1 MPELS
6 KRYFWLG
13 VILIWVAGFAVY
25 SNSYS
30 IAFQFDDTHTV
41 QMNLYVRS
49 LKYIPQYFVDANT
62 FSYRPE
68 NSGYRPMTTTALALG
83 FWLSQLNTWGYHFI
97 KLLEHCLVG
106 TLIMVV
112 GLRVLPRGGA
122 AAALGSY
129 VRPLTAF
136 FAGLIFVVHRANT
149 ETVDYI
155 SAISTLQAGLFHL
168 LAFYL
173 YLRFTEVQGSKRRWH
188 WLALS
193 SLSYLAAML
202 SKEEGITLIAMIFFY
217 ELIMRRKEGET
228 YLERLRKNWVT
239 WAKVLAP
246 YLAMAVLFVVLR
258 ATFQPAI
265 ADVSRGNTPVFI
277 YFITQFR
284 SWLHYWALFF
294 WPVTLN
300 ADNLA
305 FDFSPGLQDGRVWVA
320 LAANV
325 AIWGLA
331 WWYGRKRRFVFF
343 AVVWMYVTVSPA
355 ASVFPLVE
363 AVNEHRMYV
372 PYMFLSL
379 LSVWGVFEAASYFG
393 VKAQRIALGALVVA
407 VLSLG
412 VGAHARNE
420 VWQTD
425 LSLWEDVYEKN
436 PESPRAMN
444 VLGVSL
450 LNAGQFERSVQLL
463 ERCHALVPQYLP
475 CMVHLGMGYA
485 QYKRYD
491 EGLRVLQYANSL
503 DPNYPH
509 VNFHLGLYYKDYFG
523 DFTSARRHFQRAID
537 ATDGRFFPATVKLAE
552 IEVEEDRLEEAAR
565 ITNDLLKIDPSN
577 GDAAEVQA
585 KAMLMLGQ
593 YDNARNIFQRL
604 AQHAPGEVRFALDLA
619 NVAERSG
626 QLAQARDIFAQIVT
640 RMPSAI
646 QAWQGVARV
655 AEKLGDR
662 EMARVASAKVS
673 EMKGSGAWDF
683 FPSTFLVGEKKGQV
697 KP

>member
-1 MPELS
+1 MPDLS
-6 KRYFWLG
+6 KRYFWLA
-13 VILIWVAGFAVY
+13 VLLIWIAGFAVY

-49 LKYIPQYFVDANT
+49 LSYIPQYFVDANT

-97 KLLEHCLVG
+97 KLVEHCLVA

-112 GLRVLPRGGA
+112 GLRLLPRSGA
-122 AAALGSY
+122 AVALGAHA
-129 VRPLTAF
+129 RLFIAF

-155 SAISTLQAGLFHL
+155 SAISTLQAGLFL
-168 LAFYL
+168 LLGFYL
-173 YLRFTEVQGSKRRWH
+173 YLRFTEVPEGKRRWP

-193 SLSYLAAML
+193 SLSYLASML

-217 ELIMRRKEGET
+217 EWIMRRQKNET
-228 YLERLRKNWVT
+228 YWVRLRENWAM
-239 WAKVLAP
+239 WAKILAP
-246 YLAMAVLFVVLR
+246 YLAMALLFVVCR
-258 ATFQPAI
+258 MTFQPAI
-265 ADVSRGNTPVFI
+265 ADVSRGSTPTFI

-305 FDFSPGLQDGRVWVA
+305 FDFSSGLDDWRMWAA
-320 LAANV
+320 LAGNV
-325 AIWGLA
+325 VIWTMA
-331 WWYGRKRRFVFF
+331 WRYGRIRRFVLF
-343 AVVWMYVTVSPA
+343 AVVWLYVTVSPA
-355 ASVFPLVE
+355 ASIFPLVE
-363 AVNEHRMYV
+363 AVNEHRMYA
-372 PYMFLSL
+372 PYMLLSL
-379 LSVWGVFEAASYFG
+379 LAVWGVFELASRYG
-393 VKAQRIALGALVVA
+393 VKGQRVAIGALS
-407 VLSLG
+407 VLALALG

-436 PESPRAMN
+436 PQSPRAMN

-450 LNAGQFERSVQLL
+450 LGSGQVERSVKLL

-485 QYKRYD
+485 QQKRYD
-491 EGLRVLQYANSL
+491 EGLKILQYANSL

-523 DFTSARRHFQRAID
+523 DFVSARRHFQNAIN
-537 ATDGRFFPATVKLAE
+537 ATNGRFFPATIKLAE
-552 IEVEEDRLEEAAR
+552 IEVEEDHLEEAAR
-565 ITNDLLKIDPSN
+565 ITNDLLKLDATN

-585 KAMLMLGQ
+585 KAMLLLGRF
-593 YDNARNIFQRL
+593 DDARKIFERL
-604 AQHAPGEVRFALDLA
+604 VGYAPGEVRFALDMA
-619 NVAERSG
+619 NLAERSG
-626 QLAQARDIFAQIVT
+626 QLAAARDIFAQITT
-640 RMPSAI
+640 RMPPVI
-646 QAWQGVARV
+646 QAWQGVARLS
-655 AEKLGDR
+655 EKLGDR
-662 EMARVASAKVS
+662 EMARVAATKIAELKST
-673 EMKGSGAWDF
+673 GQWTF
-683 FPSTFLVGEKKGQV
+683 LPSMILVGEKKAQV
-697 KP
+697 RP